1 MSFVAVFAAGAQAG
15 VLVSNSGQSVDNVS
29 PAGASWDHAQGFET
43 GANATGY
50 TLASIGA
57 VNATSTQHEIWSAT
71 LTVAGITALGS
82 TFGYGFVDAMSEGS
96 LSEEE
101 FTYYGTEYSIELL
114 FHYIHTDPSLLIGFD
129 PSGETA
135 FDSEELSLVVDG
147 TAISFGDAEFNDTN
161 QFVWDLTGLSWAG
174 GDTVAVSLLGP
185 PPPPLVSATV
195 SGTVLTL
202 TYDADMDEGSVPAAS
217 AYAVD
222 ADGAAAKVSSVAVA
236 GAEVTLTLA
245 SAPAST
251 ATVTVDYAVPVT
263 NPLRSLPGAIVPAF
277 AGQPVAHVVDLV
289 GNRSKAAAAG
299 ISDPD
304 GATQAEAGSK
314 TLSDLALEDA
324 DGAAITLSSLY
335 GGGFKAAAGTYTASV
350 AGTVS
355 SVTVTATPS
364 DSGATVVI
372 TDDDDTS
379 TATTAAL
386 DLVSGA
392 NTIVVTVTATGGET
406 MTYTVTLT
414 RGTAPGAAVPKAAV
428 PKAAATGKP
437 AITGPAQVGMT
448 LTAGM
453 GDIADTDGLPSTF
466 PDDYTFEWIA
476 GGATI
481 TGATNS
487 TYTLTSAEAGDTIT
501 VRASFTDDASNAEER
516 TSDSTTAV
524 VPAAVACPMDTL
536 WCSTLTVGYGRA
548 DMEGGFSLGLATGI
562 GTPPESFG
570 SLDTTA
576 TFTHLG
582 QTFTVTQFIADA
594 DSGNSYFGTSP
605 NLPADGAGLTLHV
618 QQVSGQR
625 NLPLSGFTLGTSA
638 QLPTP
643 AKLWRLEY
651 ALRPTSSDPLTAPL
665 LRGFGRAYD
674 QYQLYSDEDTEV
686 TVWLS
691 VANHPAEGAPT
702 ISGTPQVGATL
713 TADPSSITDA
723 DGLTGA
729 SYTYRWIRV
738 DGGTETPISGAT
750 SDTYDP
756 VAADVGRQV
765 KVEATFT
772 DGGGNA
778 ETLVSGAYPP
788 GGTIIAAVVGSVS
801 VRFGSSTYSATEGG
815 SVTLTVQL
823 SEAPASPATI
833 LLTRRHLHGAT
844 AADYSGVPPSVTFGA
859 SDTSKTFTLTAT
871 DDSVDDDGESV
882 KIGFGTLPPGVV
894 TGSPA
899 TATVSLV
906 DNDVAGWEP
915 PTVSFGAARYTATE
929 GGGAVTVTVEVDR
942 AEVPFTLRLTREGQG
957 GAASSDYSGVPA
969 SVVFR
974 ESDTAKSFTV
984 TAVDDEVDDDGESV
998 VIGFGSPLPA
1008 GLSLRIGSP
1017 SRATVRL
1024 VDNDAPKAS
1033 GALRLAQGGGVY
1045 GGSYGQL
1052 QVYHDGQWGLVCE
1065 GNFGREEAQ
1074 VACRQLGFADGEESY
1089 GGAGSGGLPFWLKGV
1104 KCAGTE
1110 SRLVGCSH
1118 RGLQEHYCGSFDIAG
1133 VECSETP
1140 LSTANAYGAY
1150 VKGALLTLRYD
1161 AALDGGSTPS
1171 GGDFVVFAGP
1181 PGSGSAVPVTAVSV
1195 GGDTVALTLAR
1206 PVLPDEAVRL
1216 SYLVAPMH
1224 PVQDASGVP
1233 AAPLPDMAVRNET
1246 PPSTAGA
1253 AVSPA
1258 EIGGLAAHRPPLDLS
1273 PWLADGGASAPLRRL
1288 DLSSRAVT
1296 DLSALAGLTELRVLN
1311 LSGNA
1316 VADLAPLAGLTGLRV
1331 LDLSSNA
1338 VVDVGPLAGLTGL
1351 KRLDLSGN
1359 RIADVSAL
1367 SGLTRLEVLRLNAN
1381 RIDDALPLWSL
1392 QGLVHLGLSDNRITD
1407 VQLLAE
1413 LRSLQRLDLTANA
1426 VLDVSPLGAL
1436 SELVWLRLP
1445 GNPVSDVSHLGR
1457 LTGLRW
1463 LWLGAAAAGVGTER
1477 AGAALW
1483 IGREAAAPNLRN

>member
-1 MSFVAVFAAGAQAG
+1 M
-15 VLVSNSGQSVDNVS
+15 
-29 PAGASWDHAQGFET
+29 
-43 GANATGY
+43 
-50 TLASIGA
+50 
-57 VNATSTQHEIWSAT
+57 
-71 LTVAGITALGS
+71 
-82 TFGYGFVDAMSEGS
+82 
-96 LSEEE
+96 
-101 FTYYGTEYSIELL
+101 
-114 FHYIHTDPSLLIGFD
+114 
-129 PSGETA
+129 
-135 FDSEELSLVVDG
+135 
-147 TAISFGDAEFNDTN
+147 
-161 QFVWDLTGLSWAG
+161 
-174 GDTVAVSLLGP
+174 
-185 PPPPLVSATV
+185 
-195 SGTVLTL
+195 
-202 TYDADMDEGSVPAAS
+202 
-217 AYAVD
+217 
-222 ADGAAAKVSSVAVA
+222 
-236 GAEVTLTLA
+236 
-245 SAPAST
+245 
-251 ATVTVDYAVPVT
+251 
-263 NPLRSLPGAIVPAF
+263 
-277 AGQPVAHVVDLV
+277 
-289 GNRSKAAAAG
+289 
-299 ISDPD
+299 
-304 GATQAEAGSK
+304 
-314 TLSDLALEDA
+314 
-324 DGAAITLSSLY
+324 
-335 GGGFKAAAGTYTASV
+335 
-350 AGTVS
+350 
-355 SVTVTATPS
+355 
-364 DSGATVVI
+364 
-372 TDDDDTS
+372 
-379 TATTAAL
+379 
-386 DLVSGA
+386 
-392 NTIVVTVTATGGET
+392 
-406 MTYTVTLT
+406 
-414 RGTAPGAAVPKAAV
+414 
-428 PKAAATGKP
+428 
-437 AITGPAQVGMT
+437 
-448 LTAGM
+448 
-453 GDIADTDGLPSTF
+453 
-466 PDDYTFEWIA
+466 
-476 GGATI
+476 
-481 TGATNS
+481 
-487 TYTLTSAEAGDTIT
+487 
-501 VRASFTDDASNAEER
+501 
-516 TSDSTTAV
+516 
-524 VPAAVACPMDTL
+524 
-536 WCSTLTVGYGRA
+536 
-548 DMEGGFSLGLATGI
+548 
-562 GTPPESFG
+562 
-570 SLDTTA
+570 
-576 TFTHLG
+576 
-582 QTFTVTQFIADA
+582 
-594 DSGNSYFGTSP
+594 
-605 NLPADGAGLTLHV
+605 
-618 QQVSGQR
+618 
-625 NLPLSGFTLGTSA
+625 
-638 QLPTP
+638 
-643 AKLWRLEY
+643 
-651 ALRPTSSDPLTAPL
+651 
-665 LRGFGRAYD
+665 
-674 QYQLYSDEDTEV
+674 
-686 TVWLS
+686 
-691 VANHPAEGAPT
+691 
-702 ISGTPQVGATL
+702 
-713 TADPSSITDA
+713 
-723 DGLTGA
+723 
-729 SYTYRWIRV
+729 
-738 DGGTETPISGAT
+738 
-750 SDTYDP
+750 
-756 VAADVGRQV
+756 
-765 KVEATFT
+765 
-772 DGGGNA
+772 
-778 ETLVSGAYPP
+778 SGAYPP
-788 GGTIIAAVVGSVS
+788 GGTIAAAVAGSVS

-833 LLTRRHLHGAT
+833 LLTRRHLYGAT

-859 SDTSKTFTLTAT
+859 SDTSKTFTLTAI

-906 DNDVAGWEP
+906 DNDVVWEP

-1008 GLSLRIGSP
+1008 GLNLRIGSP

-1140 LSTANAYGAY
+1140 LSAANAY

-1311 LSGNA
+1311 LGGNA

-1426 VLDVSPLGAL
+1426 VSDVSPLGAL

-1463 LWLGAAAAGVGTER
+1463 LWLGAAAAGAGTAER

-1483 IGREAAAPNLRN
+1483 IGREAVAPE